1 MGPKSA
7 LLLAALKTKETS
19 IIIHLISKNIEG
31 KQKLSKASNFGVSS
45 LTGDR
50 PGICHALR
58 ILVSF
63 NLALLDESS
72 LFTQY
77 HGYDGD
83 DHDGDVDVHPGEH
96 GMHAGL
102 PASQSNAA
110 LTSVAWTSFQQL
122 IHGLLSRNPVAP
134 RGVPRPLPRGAG
146 F

>member
-1 MGPKSA
+1 M
-7 LLLAALKTKETS
+7 
-19 IIIHLISKNIEG
+19 
-31 KQKLSKASNFGVSS
+31 SKASNFGVSS

-83 DHDGDVDVHPGEH
+83 DHDGDVDVHPGDH
-96 GMHAGL
+96 DMHAGL

-134 RGVPRPLPRGAG
+134 PGAPRPLPRGAG

>member
-1 MGPKSA
+1 M
-7 LLLAALKTKETS
+7 
-19 IIIHLISKNIEG
+19 H
-31 KQKLSKASNFGVSS
+31 
-45 LTGDR
+45 
-50 PGICHALR
+50 

-63 NLALLDESS
+63 NLTLLDEFS

-83 DHDGDVDVHPGEH
+83 DHDGDVEVHPGDH
-96 GMHAGL
+96 DMHAGL

-110 LTSVAWTSFQQL
+110 LTSVAGTSFQQL

-134 RGVPRPLPRGAG
+134 RGAPRPLPRGAG